1 MWCTL
6 SAQPHIGPA
15 GDAAI
20 VFLLLNEARHR
31 IVQSTFGIS
40 RRDSN
45 IVTAA
50 LFGLTV
56 VGAERKAAQM
66 RAVRIRPSLVG
77 AAFGAGA
84 LKEGAHTVAG
94 DWSRTSPFFGGMI
107 AAVLLEKSFGP
118 SVRMA
123 LHSGRRSL
131 HGAAVS
137 LRSIRRLVEGE

>member
-1 MWCTL
+1 M
-6 SAQPHIGPA
+6 SAQSHVTPA
-15 GDAAI
+15 GGLTIA
-20 VFLLLNEARHR
+20 FLLLNEARHR

-50 LFGLTV
+50 LLGVTV
-56 VGAERKAAQM
+56 VGAERKAARM
-66 RAVRIRPSLVG
+66 RAVRIRPSLASTAIG
-77 AAFGAGA
+77 AAV

-94 DWSRTSPFFGGMI
+94 DWSRTSPFFGRMI

-118 SVRMA
+118 SLRMA
-123 LHSGRRSL
+123 LHSGRASL
-131 HGAAVS
+131 HAVAVS

>member
-31 IVQSTFGIS
+31 IVESTFGIS

-66 RAVRIRPSLVG
+66 R
-77 AAFGAGA
+77 AGA